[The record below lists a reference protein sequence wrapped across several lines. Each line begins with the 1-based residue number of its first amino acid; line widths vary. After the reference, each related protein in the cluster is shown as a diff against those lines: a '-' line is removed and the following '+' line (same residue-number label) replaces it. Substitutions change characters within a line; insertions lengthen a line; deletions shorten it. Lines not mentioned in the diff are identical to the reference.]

1 MKTPMDKLILLRV
14 KASGDVVSF
23 RESGTIWA
31 SAELT
36 DKASLFSKVGIGVRS
51 VKLST
56 VPRGDLT
63 LHDALRWKGRHL
75 FLTSITTVNPAN
87 AEITAALIE
96 PAACAA
102 TRPEKGKDGQGK
114 LCYTQKPLCLFPGF
128 LTEKYLGFVQ
138 REPQGQVEHRLVL
151 VTPKAVTL
159 KTGDLVNTGGGVY
172 AVRVCYLLDEFK
184 NEYEIANT
192 KEP

>member
-1 MKTPMDKLILLRV
+1 M
-14 KASGDVVSF
+14 
-23 RESGTIWA
+23 
-31 SAELT
+31 
-36 DKASLFSKVGIGVRS
+36 GVRS

-63 LHDALRWKGRHL
+63 LHDALQWKGRHL
-75 FLTSITTVNPAN
+75 FLTSITAVNPAS

-96 PAACAA
+96 PTACAA
-102 TRPEKGKDGQGK
+102 TRPEKGKDEQGK
-114 LCYTQKPLCLFPGF
+114 LCHTQKPLCSFPGF

-138 REPQGQVEHRLVL
+138 KEPQGQVEHRLVL

-159 KTGDLVNTGGGVY
+159 KTGDLVKADGGAY

>member
-23 RESGTIWA
+23 RESGTIWV
-31 SAELT
+31 SAEQKEKT
-36 DKASLFSKVGIGVRS
+36 NLFSSVGIGARSAEFIVR
-51 VKLST
+51 
-56 VPRGDLT
+56 RCGLT
-63 LHDALRWKGRHL
+63 LRDAFCWRGKHC
-75 FLTSITTVNPAN
+75 FLTSIVDEGKLHWRIA
-87 AEITAALIE
+87 AALIE
-96 PAACAA
+96 PTACAA

-114 LCYTQKPLCLFPGF
+114 LCYTQKPLCSFPGF

-159 KTGDLVNTGGGVY
+159 KTGDLVRTDGGAY